1 MKKSIWIIALLC
13 VVIAFGCHSRTD
25 APKASKEVKRENQK
39 AEKEVKKDAHKAETD
54 TLPDPVS
61 TGRKPQINVLM
72 DMGGDSLTQVQT
84 DQREQLNDFM
94 GKDLVRMLSK
104 AGYEASLI
112 ANRNQYAKGTYL
124 LKVTI
129 VRYNPGSKAARI
141 VVGFG
146 AGAVSLD
153 TRYELF
159 APGEN
164 LLVSDEHGVGS
175 SLDWTSCARKLN
187 GQTVEAVSRRLK

>member
-1 MKKSIWIIALLC
+1 MKKFIWIVALSC
-13 VVIAFGCHSRTD
+13 VIITVGCHSRTD
-25 APKASKEVKRENQK
+25 APQAAKEVKRETK
-39 AEKEVKKDAHKAETD
+39 KAETD
-54 TLPDPVS
+54 TLSETVS
-61 TGRKPQINVLM
+61 AGKKPRINVLL
-72 DMGGDSLTQVQT
+72 DMGGDDLTKVQM
-84 DQREQLNDFM
+84 DQREQLNEFM

-112 ANRNQYAKGTYL
+112 ENRNQYSKGTHL

-159 APGEN
+159 APGGN

-175 SLDWTSCARKLN
+175 SMDWTSCARKLN
-187 GQTVEAVSRRLK
+187 KQTVEAVSDKLK

>member
-1 MKKSIWIIALLC
+1 MKRFISVIALLC

-25 APKASKEVKRENQK
+25 SPKASKEVRKDVQK
-39 AEKEVKKDAHKAETD
+39 AEKESRKEAQKAEAD
-54 TLPDPVS
+54 TLPDPVY
-61 TGRKPQINVLM
+61 TGKKARINLLM
-72 DMGGDSLTQVQT
+72 DIGDDDLTQLQR

-94 GKDLVRMLSK
+94 GKDLLSMLSK
-104 AGYEASLI
+104 AGYEATLI
-112 ANRNQYAKGTYL
+112 TNRNQYIKGTYL

-129 VRYNPGSKAARI
+129 VKYNPGSKAARI

-159 APGEN
+159 APGGS
-164 LLVSDEHGVGS
+164 LLVSDKHGVGS
-175 SLDWTSCARKLN
+175 SMDWTLCARKLN
-187 GQTVEAVSRRLK
+187 KQTVSAISGKIN

>member
-1 MKKSIWIIALLC
+1 MKKFIWIIALSC
-13 VVIAFGCHSRTD
+13 VLIAFGCHSRTD
-25 APKASKEVKRENQK
+25 APKAAKEVKRETL
-39 AEKEVKKDAHKAETD
+39 KAETD
-54 TLPDPVS
+54 TLPEPVS
-61 TGRKPQINVLM
+61 TGRKPNISVLM
-72 DMGGDSLTQVQT
+72 DMGGDGLSQVQI

-94 GKDLVRMLSK
+94 GKDLVRMLNK

-112 ANRNQYAKGTYL
+112 KNRNQYAKGTHL

-153 TRYELF
+153 THYELF
-159 APGEN
+159 APGGN

-175 SLDWTSCARKLN
+175 SMDWTSCARKLN
-187 GQTVEAVSRRLK
+187 KQTVEAVSGKLK

>member
-1 MKKSIWIIALLC
+1 MKKFIWIAALSC

-25 APKASKEVKRENQK
+25 APQAAKEVKRETK
-39 AEKEVKKDAHKAETD
+39 KAETD
-54 TLPDPVS
+54 SLSETVS
-61 TGRKPQINVLM
+61 AGRKHRISVMM
-72 DMGGDSLTQVQT
+72 DTGGDGLTKFQT

-94 GKDLVRMLSK
+94 GKDLVRMLDK

-112 ANRNQYAKGTYL
+112 ADRSQYTKGTHL

-129 VRYNPGSKAARI
+129 VRYNPGVKALRYG
-141 VVGFG
+141 VGFG
-146 AGAVSLD
+146 AGSVSLD

-159 APGEN
+159 APGGN

-175 SLDWTSCARKLN
+175 SIDWTSCARKLN
-187 GQTVEAVSRRLK
+187 KQTVEAVSGKLK

>member
-1 MKKSIWIIALLC
+1 MKKFISIIALLC

-25 APKASKEVKRENQK
+25 APKASKEVKRDAQK
-39 AEKEVKKDAHKAETD
+39 AEKEVKRDADKAETG
-54 TLPDPVS
+54 PVY
-61 TGRKPQINVLM
+61 TGKKPIINVLM
-72 DMGGDSLTQVQT
+72 DIGDDGLTQVQT

-104 AGYEASLI
+104 AGYEANLI
-112 ANRNQYAKGTYL
+112 GNRNQYTKGTYL

-129 VRYNPGSKAARI
+129 IKYNPGSKAARI

-146 AGAVSLD
+146 AGAVSLN

-159 APGEN
+159 APGGN
-164 LLVSDEHGVGS
+164 LMVSDEHGVGS
-175 SLDWTSCARKLN
+175 SMDWTSCARKLN
-187 GQTVEAVSRRLK
+187 KQTVQAVSGKLK

>member
-1 MKKSIWIIALLC
+1 MKKFIWIIALFC
-13 VVIAFGCHSRTD
+13 MVIAFGCHSRTD
-25 APKASKEVKRENQK
+25 APKATKEVKREAQK
-39 AEKEVKKDAHKAETD
+39 AEKEVKKDAQKAETD
-54 TLPDPVS
+54 SLPDPVS
-61 TGRKPQINVLM
+61 TGKKPKINVLM
-72 DMGGDSLTQVQT
+72 DVGGDGLAQVQI

-94 GKDLVRMLSK
+94 GNDLLRMLNK

-112 ANRNQYAKGTYL
+112 TNRNQYAKGTYL

-159 APGEN
+159 APGGN

-175 SLDWTSCARKLN
+175 SMDWTSCARKLN
-187 GQTVEAVSRRLK
+187 KQTVDAVSGKLK